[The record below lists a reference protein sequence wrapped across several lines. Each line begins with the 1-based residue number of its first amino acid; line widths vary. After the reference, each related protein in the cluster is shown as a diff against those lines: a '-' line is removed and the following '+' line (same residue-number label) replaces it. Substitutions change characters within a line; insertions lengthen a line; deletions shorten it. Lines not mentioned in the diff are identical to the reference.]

1 MKKRLFKRTISFLLA
16 SIMLFATATT
26 ALAKEEQPECNNE
39 AKGADITMDTHVEVI
54 SVSVDGSGSGISTMD
69 NKMEHDVIPAN
80 GTVDLYPKLESY
92 IGLNKKFFVNTT
104 SPSDKAGVFLY
115 LYDPNGKLVSDGWV
129 MGTNEAVTWSV
140 FLPKSGTWR
149 LYAVGHA
156 TEEYVEITA
165 GWL

>member
-1 MKKRLFKRTISFLLA
+1 MKKRLFKRTISCLLA

-26 ALAKEEQPECNNE
+26 SFAKEEQLECNNE
-39 AKGADITMDTHVEVI
+39 AEDADIVIDTHVEVI
-54 SVSVDGSGSGISTMD
+54 SVSVDGSSISTMG

-92 IGLNKKFFVNTT
+92 VGLNKKFFVNTT

-115 LYDPNGKLVSDGWV
+115 LYDPDGKLVSHDWV
-129 MGTNEAVTWSV
+129 TGTNVAATWSV

-156 TEEYVEITA
+156 TEEYVEISA